1 MTELETPFPE
11 TMVGLLHPPTPRR
24 VYMDKKSFWQR
35 KNSFWQRRRRSI
47 FVVAPA
53 NATTWVVA
61 FSRRLIPGALFT
73 SRAAAVRYA
82 YLLAGTIGLGSDNI
96 RVLDA

>member
-1 MTELETPFPE
+1 
-11 TMVGLLHPPTPRR
+11 
-24 VYMDKKSFWQR
+24 MDNKSFW
-35 KNSFWQRRRRSI
+35 KRRRHSI

-73 SRAAAVRYA
+73 SKSEAIRYA
-82 YLLAGTIGLGSDNI
+82 YLLAATVGLGGENI
-96 RVLDA
+96 RILGEA

>member
-1 MTELETPFPE
+1 MNQ
-11 TMVGLLHPPTPRR
+11 
-24 VYMDKKSFWQR
+24 K
-35 KNSFWQRRRRSI
+35 SFWQRRRKSM

-53 NATTWVVA
+53 TNNNWVVA

-73 SRAAAVRYA
+73 SKREAVRYA
-82 YLLAGTIGLGSDNI
+82 YLLAGFAGLDGGNI

>member
-1 MTELETPFPE
+1 
-11 TMVGLLHPPTPRR
+11 
-24 VYMDKKSFWQR
+24 MDKKSYW
-35 KNSFWQRRRRSI
+35 KRRRHSI

-73 SRAAAVRYA
+73 SKAAAIRYA
-82 YLLAGTIGLGSDNI
+82 YLLAATVGLGGDDI
-96 RVLDA
+96 RILGEA